1 MKTNERTQAK
11 KNNNKKKKQTKKNE
25 KVILCRVDTQKRVA
39 LLFECT
45 LYIIPDCGH
54 FQNVPFD
61 RHVELAEI
69 HADIDDVGSFHLVDM
84 TEIHL
89 YKCVVTFVVVVVVYC
104 RRVLSPIDP
113 SQPDTPVKRRR
124 RRRKLAL
131 CYYQEPIKRTNWD
144 TQRTTRGKKGNK

>member
-1 MKTNERTQAK
+1 
-11 KNNNKKKKQTKKNE
+11 
-25 KVILCRVDTQKRVA
+25 
-39 LLFECT
+39 
-45 LYIIPDCGH
+45 
-54 FQNVPFD
+54 
-61 RHVELAEI
+61 
-69 HADIDDVGSFHLVDM
+69 M

-113 SQPDTPVKRRR
+113 SQRDTPVKR

-144 TQRTTRGKKGNK
+144 T